1 MASPLKAFFSGL
13 SAKEKKVL
21 YLALVFVSIAIL
33 DSLIVRPMNRVGE
46 NIEHDIDNQKILIQN
61 DLLILQHKEKIIKE
75 YKAYSIFLTDRGM
88 DESELKAQFLGE
100 VEQISKAAKIG
111 ITPGTVTSEEV
122 SGFIQYSLT
131 IECLG
136 KMRDVINFI
145 YGIES
150 SNKPL
155 QVVAIQIAPKNRQDY
170 EVKCSLTVVKY
181 LVEPDEEL

>member
-1 MASPLKAFFSGL
+1 MKKLKKNDLVEILTG
-13 SAKEKKVL
+13 KDKGKKGKVL
-21 YLALVFVSIAIL
+21 DIKYTKKLCLVEGI
-33 DSLIVRPMNRVGE
+33 NRAKKHMKKTQDHPGG
-46 NIEHDIDNQKILIQN
+46 IIDINLPVNTSNVQ
-61 DLLILQHKEKIIKE
+61 IICPKC
-75 YKAYSIFLTDRGM
+75 
-88 DESELKAQFLGE
+88 Q
-100 VEQISKAAKIG
+100 KAAKIG

-122 SGFIQYSLT
+122 GGFSQYSLT